1 MSANNNAGSKQKR
14 PCLGDDA
21 ANFVYTNLED
31 HVPDG
36 VIHVRVHPSIK
47 VIPARAFSGRR
58 GLMSVELNDGIG
70 VIEKHAFF
78 QCRSL
83 REIILTPFIRAIED
97 GAFFGCSELT
107 TVILN
112 DGLEE
117 IGERAFWRCALVC
130 INIPPLRQGNQ
141 ELCIL

>member
-47 VIPARAFSGRR
+47 VIPARAFSGCS
-58 GLMSVELNDGIG
+58 GLMD
-70 VIEKHAFF
+70 
-78 QCRSL
+78 Q
-83 REIILTPFIRAIED
+83 IILPDVLSFLRGD
-97 GAFFGCSELT
+97 GHELA
-107 TVILN
+107 N
-112 DGLEE
+112 E
-117 IGERAFWRCALVC
+117 
-130 INIPPLRQGNQ
+130 
-141 ELCIL
+141 